1 MEFETVK
8 EALEYLLTLNNL
20 KTRSIVD
27 GHLATV
33 DDYKESNLE
42 ALYSL
47 CDLLGLTD
55 SIQGGAKKM
64 ELQVITP
71 EEIQVIIADELE
83 KAVKDIN
90 TKGTTKQWMNKTE
103 LANYLGIGRPG
114 LNKLIEKGM
123 PKVMFEKTYKFY
135 VPDVNKWLTNRK

>member
-1 MEFETVK
+1 
-8 EALEYLLTLNNL
+8 
-20 KTRSIVD
+20 
-27 GHLATV
+27 
-33 DDYKESNLE
+33 
-42 ALYSL
+42 
-47 CDLLGLTD
+47 
-55 SIQGGAKKM
+55 M

-90 TKGTTKQWMNKTE
+90 TKGTAKQWMNKTE
-103 LANYLGIGRPG
+103 LAKYLGIGRQG

-135 VPDVNKWLTNRK
+135 VPDVNKWLTDHK